1 MQKIILK
8 YYNPVLKISLGKWNQ
23 AYFINQQDNLAIK
36 LIPEYYKG
44 GLVYRMPG
52 SSKRFSYKRLKA
64 HLLYK
69 TITVHI
75 KEYKLPF

>member
-8 YYNPVLKISLGKWNQ
+8 YYNPVLKISSANGIRLI
-23 AYFINQQDNLAIK
+23 FINQEDNLAIK

-69 TITVHI
+69 TITVHV

>member
-8 YYNPVLKISLGKWNQ
+8 YYNPVLKISSANGIRLI
-23 AYFINQQDNLAIK
+23 FINQEDNLAIK

-52 SSKRFSYKRLKA
+52 SSKTFSYKRLKA

-69 TITVHI
+69 TITVHV